1 MNRADRQVQS
11 IDGQINEM
19 TRIAQ
24 QQGYHIV
31 DVLIEHKS
39 AKEPGRPVFNQMIER
54 IKKGE
59 AEGILCWKLNRLAR
73 NPVDAGTIAWLMDQ
87 NAIKIIHCS
96 NRTYLPTDNVLMMQI
111 DFGIANQF
119 IKDLKGDVRR
129 GTRDKAKDGW
139 CPQSILPIGYVHHPL
154 KQNAKV
160 QIICDPKRFPIVQE
174 LWRLIQ
180 TEAYSIVEIKRLA
193 DQMGLV
199 NNSGKPYALNTFHLM
214 FKNPMYY
221 GKFYWTNKEGK
232 KVLWKGKH
240 KAIVS
245 EIVFNTVKEIIA
257 RKSKKIRPQA
267 HFYTYRGLIACGGC
281 GGHITAERKLQV
293 ICSNCKF
300 KYSSITNK
308 TCAKCDTPM
317 SRMNNPSIIDK
328 VYYHCTKKV
337 DPRCSQKSIT
347 ESEIENEVIKVLS
360 KVSIPDQLFEWSKKQ
375 MDNQLKVNYK
385 GNTVLIDSLR
395 RKRDLLN
402 QKVKNLLELRV
413 SGEITKEQ
421 LEDMKRDYEF
431 EIAELEQKIFKKEN
445 ALSIS
450 LYEAHTYL
458 NFAQNCI
465 EKFKNGSQKTKKEI
479 VAFFCSNLTLFN
491 KSLYFSTKKA
501 PDVLD
506 SLQKNMYTFSG
517 GSNLKIREIT

>member
-1 MNRADRQVQS
+1 MNRVDRQVQS

-31 DVLIEHKS
+31 DVLIEHRS

-54 IKKGE
+54 IKNGE

-73 NPVDAGTIAWLMDQ
+73 NPVDAGTIAWLMEQ
-87 NAIKIIHCS
+87 NAIKIIHCY

-129 GTRDKAKDGW
+129 GTRVKAKDGW
-139 CPQSILPIGYVHHPL
+139 CPQSILPIGYLHHPL
-154 KQNAKV
+154 KQNAKR
-160 QIICDPKRFPIVQE
+160 QIICDPKRFPIVKE

-193 DQMGLV
+193 DHMGLV
-199 NNSGKPYALNTFHLM
+199 NNNGKPYALNTFHLM

-221 GKFYWTNKEGK
+221 GKFYWANKEGK

-245 EIVFNTVKEIIA
+245 EIVFNSVQEIIA
-257 RKSKKIRPQA
+257 RKSKKTRPQT

-281 GGHITAERKLQV
+281 GGHVTAERKCQV
-293 ICSNCKF
+293 ICSNCKYKF
-300 KYSSITNK
+300 SFITNK
-308 TCAKCDTPM
+308 TCRKCKTSM
-317 SRMNNPSIIDK
+317 SQMTNPTLIDK
-328 VYYHCTKKV
+328 VYYRCTKKV
-337 DPRCSQKSIT
+337 DPHCIQKSIT
-347 ESEIENEVIKVLS
+347 ESEIEEEIIKVLN
-360 KVSIPDQLFEWSKKQ
+360 KVSIPDQLFEWSKKH
-375 MDNQLKVNYK
+375 MDSHAKVNHK
-385 GNTVLIDSLR
+385 GNELLIDSLR

-402 QKVKNLLELRV
+402 QKVKNLLDLRV
-413 SGEITKEQ
+413 SGEISKDQ
-421 LEDMKRDYEF
+421 LDEMKSGYES
-431 EIAELEQKIFKKEN
+431 EIMDLEQKIFKKEN

-465 EKFKNGSQKTKKEI
+465 KKFKNGNQKTKKEL

-501 PDVLD
+501 PHVLD
-506 SLQKNMYTFSG
+506 SLQKNMYIFSG
-517 GSNLKIREIT
+517 CSNLKICEFI

>member
-1 MNRADRQVQS
+1 
-11 IDGQINEM
+11 
-19 TRIAQ
+19 
-24 QQGYHIV
+24 
-31 DVLIEHKS
+31 
-39 AKEPGRPVFNQMIER
+39 
-54 IKKGE
+54 
-59 AEGILCWKLNRLAR
+59 
-73 NPVDAGTIAWLMDQ
+73 
-87 NAIKIIHCS
+87 
-96 NRTYLPTDNVLMMQI
+96 
-111 DFGIANQF
+111 
-119 IKDLKGDVRR
+119 
-129 GTRDKAKDGW
+129 
-139 CPQSILPIGYVHHPL
+139 
-154 KQNAKV
+154 
-160 QIICDPKRFPIVQE
+160 
-174 LWRLIQ
+174 
-180 TEAYSIVEIKRLA
+180 
-193 DQMGLV
+193 
-199 NNSGKPYALNTFHLM
+199 
-214 FKNPMYY
+214 
-221 GKFYWTNKEGK
+221 
-232 KVLWKGKH
+232 
-240 KAIVS
+240 
-245 EIVFNTVKEIIA
+245 
-257 RKSKKIRPQA
+257 
-267 HFYTYRGLIACGGC
+267 
-281 GGHITAERKLQV
+281 
-293 ICSNCKF
+293 
-300 KYSSITNK
+300 
-308 TCAKCDTPM
+308 
-317 SRMNNPSIIDK
+317 MNNPSIIDK